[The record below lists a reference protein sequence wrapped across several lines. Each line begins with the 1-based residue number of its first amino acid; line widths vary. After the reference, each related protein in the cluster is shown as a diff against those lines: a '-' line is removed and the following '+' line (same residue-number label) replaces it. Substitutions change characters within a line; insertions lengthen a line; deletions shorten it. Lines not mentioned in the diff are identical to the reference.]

1 MTHDEGT
8 TSAISRRN
16 LLQAGAVG
24 GLLLGSGGMLAACGS
39 GTPAPGTSAT
49 GAHAGKPKHGGRL
62 RVGLS
67 GGTSTDTMD
76 AQLLTNFLDQA
87 RLLQLYNAPVELDNN
102 SQLKLSLAEELTPNS
117 TATEW
122 VMRVR
127 PDVTFHN
134 GKSLTA
140 DDIIFSFQRIM
151 NPKSPKFGAAQLSLL
166 DWRHLKKL
174 DNRTVKFPFTSPYS
188 AFLQL
193 LADYNYFIVP
203 VGYDP
208 KHPIGTGPFRYKSFT
223 PGQQSVFVRNE
234 NYWEDGLPYVDE
246 VVIID
251 FADETSQVN
260 ALISGQVDA
269 IDSLS
274 AASISSL
281 TSQGQKA
288 VISKS
293 GNSVPFTM
301 RVDVPPLNDVRVR
314 QALRYLVDRKQ
325 MLQIVFGGYGLIGND
340 LFSINDPDFDHNI
353 PQREQDIPRAK
364 SLLRQAGQSNLT
376 LQLTT
381 AGIAPGAVQASEV
394 FAQQAKAAGV
404 TMNVRQA
411 TPTDLFG
418 PNFLKWSFA
427 QDNWAPTYFLTQ
439 VGEGQVPGAPF
450 NESHFDNPQFNKLY
464 REALATVDPA
474 KQRQI
479 AYEMQVIY
487 WNEGGYIIP
496 FFTPF
501 IDAHS
506 PKLHG
511 VVPSEQV
518 PLSNFGFKTFWFA

>member
-1 MTHDEGT
+1 MAHDQGT
-8 TSAISRRN
+8 TAAISRRN

-24 GLLLGSGGMLAACGS
+24 GLLLGSDGLLAACGS
-39 GTPAPGTSAT
+39 GTPAPATSHTGTP
-49 GAHAGKPKHGGRL
+49 GAKPKYGGTL
-62 RVGLS
+62 RVALT
-67 GGTSTDTMD
+67 GGGATDTVD

-102 SQLKLSLAEELTPNS
+102 SRLKLSLAEEITPNS

-127 PDVTFHN
+127 PGITFHN

-151 NPKSPKFGAAQLSLL
+151 NPKSPKFGAPQLSLL
-166 DWRHLKKL
+166 DWKHLKKL
-174 DNRTVKFPFTSPYS
+174 DNRTVKFPFKSPYS
-188 AFLQL
+188 AFFQL

-203 VGYDP
+203 VGYDV
-208 KHPIGTGPFRYKSFT
+208 KHPIGTGPFKFKSFT
-223 PGQQSVFVRNE
+223 PGQQSVFVRNQ
-234 NYWEDGLPYVDE
+234 NYWEHGLPYVDE
-246 VVIID
+246 VVIND
-251 FADETSQVN
+251 FTDETSQVN
-260 ALISGQVDA
+260 ALIAGQVDA

-274 AASISSL
+274 AASVRSL
-281 TSQGQKA
+281 QSQGQKV

-314 QALRYLVDRKQ
+314 QALRYLIDRKQ
-325 MLQIVFGGYGLIGND
+325 MLQVVFGGYGLVGND

-364 SLLRQAGQSNLT
+364 SLLRQAGHSNLT
-376 LQLTT
+376 LQLTS
-381 AGIAPGAVQASEV
+381 ADIAPGAIQASV
-394 FAQQAKAAGV
+394 VLAQQAKAAGV
-404 TMNVRQA
+404 TVNVRQTTA
-411 TPTDLFG
+411 TELFG

-450 NESHFDNPQFNKLY
+450 NESHFNNPRFNKLY
-464 REALATVDPA
+464 SEALATVDPA
-474 KQRQI
+474 KQREI
-479 AYEMQVIY
+479 VYEMQVIY

-496 FFTPF
+496 YFTPF
-501 IDAHS
+501 IDGHS
-506 PKLHG
+506 PRLRG
-511 VVPSEQV
+511 VVPSKQV
-518 PLSNFGFKTFWFA
+518 PLSNFGFKSFWFA